1 MIMRTANT
9 HLDRRNWE
17 LLGAAWLKVASRGTA
32 VWEPVPAVVAAV
44 AVPAPAELVEEAVW
58 VWRLGKR
65 SNCWRAAA
73 WKSRYHMHKFSC
85 TYDKVKCLMGL

>member
-1 MIMRTANT
+1 MIIQIANP

-32 VWEPVPAVVAAV
+32 VWEPVAAVVAAV

-73 WKSRYHMHKFSC
+73 WKSRYDMHKFSC
-85 TYDKVKCLMGL
+85 TYDKVNCLMGL